1 MLVAVHASEEPS
13 VELGEGRSMNLK
25 YLVGGLKVT
34 AQARPRIIQEES
46 KVPLCLGVMS
56 GKKLRSGSLKP
67 VLIAPDFLASS
78 WG

>member
-34 AQARPRIIQEES
+34 AQARPGIIQES